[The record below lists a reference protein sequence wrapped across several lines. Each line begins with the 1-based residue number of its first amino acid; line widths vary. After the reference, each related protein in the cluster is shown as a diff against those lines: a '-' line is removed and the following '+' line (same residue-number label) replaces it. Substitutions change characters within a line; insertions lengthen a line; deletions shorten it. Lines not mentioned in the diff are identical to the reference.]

1 MMTSERNASAALGQQ
16 KGTTTFCLRLRNA
29 LPWLFFILSPT
40 WGVARLVKPT
50 DKLKR
55 ARVIR
60 QLNCLYF
67 TLAIAIAVLI
77 VILTNDTAATIRPE
91 GFDWRALFPQWLL
104 MSRFWEV
111 STAFLI
117 DAQDKLRPKRASSA
131 LHWGERVMLALRSY
145 AELIL
150 DFGIVYALLPRRAW
164 VENLTTTP
172 PDRIT
177 DMIWYSANVITTSG
191 GGGFLPESP
200 WAKLLSAA
208 EVLCGVILL
217 VVSFTVYVSRA
228 LGGRPTVRK

>member
-1 MMTSERNASAALGQQ
+1 MTVKSSGPAAAEERKVATMARSW
-16 KGTTTFCLRLRNA
+16 LRAA
-29 LPWLFFILSPT
+29 LPWLFCILSPT
-40 WGVARLVKPT
+40 WGVARLAKPV
-50 DKLKR
+50 DKQKR
-55 ARVIR
+55 ARAIR
-60 QLNCLYF
+60 GLNCLYF
-67 TLAIAIAVLI
+67 SLAIAITALA
-77 VILTNDTAATIRPE
+77 VILTRDSVAAIRPD
-91 GFDWRALFPQWLL
+91 GLDWRALLPQWLL

-111 STAFLI
+111 CVAFLV
-117 DAQDKLRPKRASSA
+117 DAQDKLRPKRASST
-131 LHWGERVMLALRSY
+131 LHWSERVMLAMRSY

-150 DFGIVYALLPRRAW
+150 DFGIVYSLLPRCAW

-200 WAKLLSAA
+200 WAKMLSAA

-228 LGGRPTVRK
+228 LGGKPTSLR